1 MQYQK
6 VYIKQ
11 FRLHVANKYLAFAD
25 RLTSR
30 LTKKSMSSAPI
41 RAGNTEGRTSLC
53 NNYLKYTEESQR
65 MTIEQR
71 KSKLINL
78 TWGPLFQLI
87 LNIPSPKNEIKEG
100 LFRRSYFPPCWF
112 FSKR

>member
-6 VYIKQ
+6 AYIKQ

-41 RAGNTEGRTSLC
+41 TGRKHGSVHI
-53 NNYLKYTEESQR
+53 S
-65 MTIEQR
+65 M
-71 KSKLINL
+71 
-78 TWGPLFQLI
+78 
-87 LNIPSPKNEIKEG
+87 
-100 LFRRSYFPPCWF
+100 
-112 FSKR
+112 

>member
-30 LTKKSMSSAPI
+30 LTQKRVWAQLLYGPE
-41 RAGNTEGRTSLC
+41 T
-53 NNYLKYTEESQR
+53 
-65 MTIEQR
+65 R
-71 KSKLINL
+71 KGAHLYVI
-78 TWGPLFQLI
+78 I
-87 LNIPSPKNEIKEG
+87 I
-100 LFRRSYFPPCWF
+100 
-112 FSKR
+112 